1 MLASGRGSN
10 FAAIADAIER
20 GDLPARIAC
29 LISDVAGAP
38 ALGLARA
45 RGIPAVHVD
54 PAAHVGPDGKRSRA
68 AFERATLAELRARG
82 VELVVL
88 AGFMRLL
95 GGALLDAYPLRV
107 VNVHPAL
114 LPAFPGL
121 DAQRQALEHGVK
133 VAGCTVHF
141 VDRGV
146 DSGPIIAQRAVPVR
160 EDDTVETLSAR
171 ILEQEHDVYWRA
183 IRLIAEGR
191 LRVEGRRVRV
201 DGAPDAAGG

>member
-10 FAAIADAIER
+10 FAAIAAAVER

-29 LISDVAGAP
+29 VISDVAGAP
-38 ALGLARA
+38 VLGLARE
-45 RGIPAVHVD
+45 RGIPALHVD
-54 PAAHVGPDGKRSRA
+54 PSAYLGPDGRRSRL
-68 AFERATLAELRARG
+68 AFERAVVAELRGRG

-95 GGALLDAYPLRV
+95 GAALLDAYPWRV
-107 VNVHPAL
+107 VNIHPSL

-160 EDDTVETLSAR
+160 EDDTVESLSAR

-183 IRLIAEGR
+183 IRWLAEGR
-191 LRVEGRRVRV
+191 VTIDGRRVRISS
-201 DGAPDAAGG
+201 